1 MTDRLRAFFRGATS
15 IFNIFPDP
23 RRYEDLLPKGTVEE
37 RLHGHWK
44 QVGQYIVNATGKFDD
59 EIAAEKKSAPRK
71 GNRRK

>member
-1 MTDRLRAFFRGATS
+1 MTERLRAFLRGAGS

-44 QVGQYIVNATGKFDD
+44 QVGQYIVDATGKFDD

-71 GNRRK
+71 RNRQK